1 METASECASRAAP
14 GATLIE
20 DRMPQQRK
28 SESLHRLHGTVSQ
41 AKPDKPSYVM
51 ASRPKFPKHLSRVGK
66 QEYKRCV
73 QILGGTWHGHSRRRY
88 AVLSVYVEV
97 YARWVQAKEAVGQE
111 LMVTTTITD
120 NNGTARTVTRLNPLL
135 KVVQACESRMLGL
148 IKELGLTPAARDKV
162 KPTAANR
169 ELEVVPGSMA
179 DLMPE
184 LLKGTK

>member
-1 METASECASRAAP
+1 
-14 GATLIE
+14 
-20 DRMPQQRK
+20 MPQQRK

-73 QILGGTWHGHSRRRY
+73 QILEERGTATAGDY